1 MAETPEQKLEKGNA
15 IWDMTQ
21 STGWQIIKNQIESE
35 IEIETN
41 ELLDCP
47 AEEVEQHRAAV
58 KAYKK
63 VLDMVETAEK
73 EKQEA
78 AESIREKE

>member
-21 STGWQIIKNQIESE
+21 STGWQIIKSQIEAE
-35 IEIETN
+35 IDIETK

-47 AEEVEQHRAAV
+47 VEEVEQHRAAI
-58 KAYKK
+58 KAYNK
-63 VLDMVETAEK
+63 VLGMVENAEV
-73 EKQEA
+73 EKQQA
-78 AESIREKE
+78 AETLRKK